1 MVWNS
6 LGIRNFN
13 LIVRLSSKYFQ
24 CFEEKCK
31 IFLMNIR
38 KNAASEI
45 ISSTFEQRFMYIV
58 RKGLHCRLH
67 PLSSLLRRHIFSLFL
82 WNHEFFLWYSTST
95 SLKYLTSIFKILVIY
110 IKEVYKVFYSLLLNC
125 SNCFSWNRLLC
136 LLYWHK
142 KFSKISAFCT
152 DPGWC
157 AVF

>member
-125 SNCFSWNRLLC
+125 VSVGYLKRKGKIKGC
-136 LLYWHK
+136 LLVCVPNKGCICWK
-142 KFSKISAFCT
+142 TAT
-152 DPGWC
+152 NL
-157 AVF
+157 